1 MVYVLYVTKILTV
14 ANLLI
19 LSFEIEFQLYRDC
32 LRLIRHI
39 APGSSPKANMLRL
52 MCKTEFAK
60 NRNETD
66 EGKIEIMRG
75 GAIRALSNYMLYE
88 NGAKDAKLGKAMAS
102 FNDNVI
108 KGSKRDKND
117 TIKTPPPRKLQFPP
131 GRN

>member
-1 MVYVLYVTKILTV
+1 
-14 ANLLI
+14 
-19 LSFEIEFQLYRDC
+19 
-32 LRLIRHI
+32 
-39 APGSSPKANMLRL
+39 